1 MLRRDRMLV
10 LSAMLIGVAWCGL
23 ARAQESTP
31 SGGADREIQIRDR
44 YEQVLATDPMRD
56 PAFDRTYDAY
66 LALEGIDAWVEKLQ
80 APAATE
86 AEARARLV
94 LLGRIASRRFR
105 SRDAVTYLEQA
116 REQGTTGPP
125 FHALLGKEYA
135 RVGRDDEAIAELT
148 AAVEALTDPAER
160 ADVCRAL
167 GSLLLRRGREAEA
180 IATWERIAE
189 GEGAD
194 ALALAELA
202 EIYEDNR
209 RWDEAIGAYRR
220 MLDASAGDPYRA
232 CRALRA
238 IGRCQEQLDRMPEA
252 VARYEQALSLA
263 APGNWMYED
272 LKRRLVATYDRM
284 GDLDGLSRYLEAR
297 IGSAPADLDTR
308 ELLADTYRR
317 LGRID
322 EAEAAYREA
331 LARDPKRIATYERL
345 IALYASQ
352 GRTGDEA
359 AAYAEL
365 IAAYPSDLD
374 YVRRLGEAHLRAGDA
389 VSAKAAW
396 ERITLPQATPERLA
410 LLATWLERYEFP
422 DEAIAA
428 YEQALQMRSDREW
441 VLRLAGLKH
450 QRGVT
455 EEARVLWLSAAG
467 AEATAEEVAEIAAIL
482 SGHDLTADAT
492 ALWRR
497 AAALEPTSDAYR
509 LSLAR
514 SLAEGEAYEEATA
527 LFEALA
533 REAQSDLHRG
543 QAEQG
548 LTDAYA
554 EMGVLEAKQAE
565 WEAAAAASPEDV
577 DLQMRLARLYDRGGD
592 VYRGLAVV
600 EACAAIRP
608 DDPALLREL
617 ARRYRRARRI
627 DQSIAAYTRLIETDR
642 TRALAYLKELLQVYR
657 DAGDSKGAVAT
668 AQRLVE
674 QNPTNPEARA
684 LLAQTYEQ
692 ARDQEAAAA
701 EYRAAVRLD
710 PTEPAYLRGYA
721 QALLNAGQ
729 WGEAGDAARR
739 MLDAATAR
747 ETRLEAIS
755 VLTQVHQRQGALD
768 ALLRELEQRVR
779 TTPADFAAYEE
790 LAAAYRNA
798 GQPARALEV
807 MSGALDQ
814 VDNRQEALRTLIRES
829 FDALAFDKVLGFYE
843 ELLAIAG
850 NLTPEEY
857 ERIGRVYAQLGHPDR
872 ALEIWNRIVE
882 EDPGNPKAYERLA
895 RILASEGRVE
905 ASLTARERALELDPY
920 NHAMRYELAVLLAG
934 VEQTDRAMAQAE
946 MIVELG
952 PSPEELAAEEA
963 VAAPPVSGLPPGMVS
978 SGSWP
983 LPGAMMTPPA
993 GAPYADYRGAA
1004 IGLLLTLAK
1013 AADGAEDV
1021 IARFREKA
1029 EQEPENIQAQLDL
1042 MRVCGQPEEALD
1054 IGLALLER
1062 VPDDLSLA
1070 RRVMELLFDQQ
1081 RTDEALALAEKLA
1094 ERFPEQRRDL
1104 RLSLYHRLGRIN
1116 RPEEARALLEELVAE
1131 YPDDRSF
1138 VQIAIHAR
1146 ASEGDADGAMA
1157 LAESFMAAH
1166 PDEAETIRRMAAK
1179 ALEDAAPERAMDLYE
1194 TLLFDTE
1201 LPPVGQF
1208 RGRAPSQGVYMVA
1221 RLGDAGPRSSVS
1233 NLLMSMP
1240 TVAEA
1245 VRVSSPQAS
1254 ACEALTGPDAP
1265 PERRAAALARIE
1277 AEAAKLAEAETT
1289 EAYDRA
1295 LAFCALRALVH
1306 LGDGEIA
1313 EARRWLT
1320 PFLSDAR
1327 PTLEAAN
1334 LELYLLDV
1342 EGRYEDMAQR
1352 YAALR
1357 RAFPGLEQ
1365 SLLPA
1370 EASAWRL
1377 AQNGEAAAEA
1387 IIASLA
1393 GVSAPGVFLEQ
1404 IRTLRHLGRASDA
1417 RRLLEGFLSET
1428 NRNPDA
1434 LALLAGMYHKEGDT
1448 RRAIELVREAYLA
1461 QAQRGGMQGW
1471 GASGYAGPGMGFGM
1485 VGGAG
1490 PVVWP
1495 TGLSSGTP
1503 LPGFHPGRAGRGAT
1517 RQPSELL
1524 RLWHTYAMELNETAE
1539 MVAEFEERLR
1549 QQPNAIQA
1557 HVEMAHVYRLEER
1570 YEDVI
1575 AVYRRLIERQPTYHA
1590 ARQALAEVL
1599 VERNE
1604 ITEAIEVYEQLMQVH
1619 PAGRRMYRT
1628 PLRGLYRRVGEE
1640 ARVEELDRAAMQR
1653 ATTPQEALTLAQEF
1667 RATGDLAQ
1675 AEELYRRALRM
1686 DPTQPHVHR
1695 ELAQVLRQE
1704 GKLEEALEVNRA
1716 YLANPA
1722 FSPGAGFDLSA
1733 VGEMV
1738 SLSRELGRLAELT
1751 AEQEA
1756 ALAADPENA
1765 QAKYFLAC
1773 IAQDAGDLSRAL
1785 SLLREL
1791 DTDGRFAHAIVNVL
1805 EMSGDTA
1812 GLYAYL
1818 KEQAEAPGR
1827 GYADYRRLARCAM
1840 AMGDRAGA
1848 VHWIEGNARQQGGGR
1863 PDPRYVLDELVAV
1876 GLFDEA
1882 ERFYLEQ
1889 RPTAA
1894 RDANRLENFDRIAL
1908 RGWSEYG
1915 RFDAALRTVLSSGE
1929 HGPVDPLIER
1939 LCSSGGGSG
1948 ARRAEMLAFLEE
1960 RYADSTDVLRGMYQS
1975 ALNAN
1980 DDAAAIALLKRLL
1993 DVEPD
1998 NEEYI
2003 GRYTDLLDRNA
2014 AERELIAWYEAR
2026 AETDWTV
2033 GSVSRLARHLK
2044 EKGYVKR
2051 YEALKAHAIETA
2063 PEEERDRF
2071 AQAFADIEAPPA
2083 SPQVAPYQF
2092 MPGMPVALPPEALAQ
2107 MPPGTTGSP
2116 MDLMKAA
2123 IRANPSAAML
2133 EQFMMQLASF
2143 QQDRAAYEL
2152 FKEFRDEPFMADWKV
2167 TNDQWL
2173 HVLLRFGDD
2182 VDRRM
2187 VYEHVYTT
2195 ATAPEGHPGF
2205 AMGSPAGVARPYL
2218 IPQYLPPNHH
2228 AGFAAFLDAKLAELE
2243 GPSREQCMVFA
2254 QLYGAVQAHDRVLG
2268 LTDRVIADGWGHA
2281 EVIRMRASALG
2292 SLGRHDE
2299 QIAALEGL
2307 RSRAS
2312 AGERGGIALEIAR
2325 AMIAAGRPGEADEV
2339 VAAAVTEDRSP
2350 NLALTAGQYFLDER
2364 GEPEAALPLLERAC
2378 ADPDRAESAAHPLA
2392 RCYAELG
2399 RTSDA
2404 AAVAERYPRLIGY
2417 GPDLSKL
2424 LVEHGD
2430 VDAAER
2436 LLSLATDANQMQSEA
2451 FRAVFGAMLEQGAF
2465 DRAVQL
2471 GERVAAMQRSEHHIR
2486 QTTRSAAEAL
2496 LDTGTIDAW
2505 LGSLSDAPGA
2515 FAVHTA
2521 ARLMEEYGR
2530 RRERPAALTELVRAH
2545 VDVLVQ
2551 EQEGAARFAESVRE
2565 TAPDLALAVVR
2576 ALLAQPYIRQ
2586 SATNSIWTTVLNAH
2600 TAEGVE
2606 LTLTALDRTPSRVA
2620 SSWDTVRFVAEHGT
2634 DEQVAQLREIYTE
2647 FHPHA
2652 AQLSLFDG
2660 HVLFLRGEYEAGLD
2674 AIEAG
2679 CADPAVT
2686 AAELRQAAELLEA
2699 EGRLD
2704 AADAAYARVRTADP
2718 ARNIYGLSAD
2728 VHGARMARL
2737 RLAWRRGDADGVR
2750 ALFAE
2755 AAAEAPGG
2763 EADDATVMMTAQAL
2777 GNLGLRDEARRL
2789 VDERF
2794 TGRAGAMVLMQAQ
2807 GLGFLG
2813 HLGGQGLAEQV
2824 LRRILDNAPD
2834 SQHLLGAS
2842 HMLPGAGS
2850 SEFALEAFRRAGA
2863 APPWHMAH
2871 LTQMMGPRF
2880 IEAGLPEEAI
2890 ALYAEQLRVADPMR
2904 GGPTPSVQERVAA
2917 YAAAGRID
2925 ALLAEADATL
2935 ATRPGDLNALLTRA
2949 HALVQMRRIAEGVE
2963 FAAKAMENG
2972 ASPTSTREFAAAAL
2986 HLEDPGAVADRL
2998 AAQLANVETTD
3009 YTDADAIAQLRLAAG
3024 DAAGAVA
3031 LMRPLA
3037 PQAKWTGSARQGLA
3051 RLAALDRWE
3060 EAAPWYATAR
3070 RAMAETGSDAY
3081 ELDQLVLRAI
3091 EDGHLGP
3098 ETFRA
3103 VLDAEASAPTSA
3115 ASLRAVKQHY
3125 QGDLEGAMGWIRPLL
3140 EAHPDAAGLHRT
3152 AAELHRDNGDPQSAV
3167 AHYERTIALDAAK
3180 PEDVRALVE
3189 LLMAAGMEERALTLL
3204 RDRLGETP
3212 TPEDVAYFAAQ
3223 LARAHRAGEALAL
3236 ADRDWGHLRPSLRRG
3251 LRLTL
3256 LETARPLTGPYPAM
3270 AAFQDAR
3277 AAGGDERFASRY
3289 LSHLWDTG
3297 RLVEAWQ
3304 ELEDGLYQLSLRMMT
3319 PGPAAQT
3326 YARHGRMDEAADI
3339 VLSALFASTPYPMQ
3353 YGWFGP
3359 HFGVPGYPSP
3369 FVAPVPYAMMG
3380 IPSAMGMPAGIG
3392 LFHAPMM
3399 PDIPGALEPFGA
3411 WSRRLARRVVEETP
3425 GVADRFQR
3433 RVHLA
3438 LLAGDAAM
3446 RLRAADE
3453 ALAERPHWPAALETR
3468 AMALGEL
3475 GRHVEA
3481 AETWRRLT
3489 GMRPLAL
3496 EGVREV
3502 AVARALFAAG
3512 EREEAQAELAAVRA
3526 WSHDASTR
3534 AQMGDLLLEYGE
3546 AAEAEAE
3553 YRLALR
3559 RDPTQVGAVAGLAGL
3574 CLSDG
3579 RTDEGMA
3586 LWRRLPHDGA
3596 PSRRSIAARLREQG
3610 HADAAL
3616 PLFAAL
3622 LAQRPGAPQGLTDL
3636 LSTAGPV
3643 GDGAW
3648 GRVLDAMATAVG
3660 RTRGARRDDLQR
3672 TFGAWCARTG
3682 RIDALIAAVSGEG
3695 GAHAA
3700 LAASV
3705 AEAVR
3710 AASEETSDGG
3720 SVAGWLDAAEALAID
3735 TVAGQLALG
3744 DAATRI
3750 GDTER
3755 AARRLQQAAAHGDA
3769 TLGQRR
3775 AAAVGLLAA
3784 GRAREA
3790 LAVFDTL
3797 LNDQPNLYMRDTDAL
3812 RAAALAE
3819 DAEALARR
3827 LDACRPYLANDT
3839 QAAFLRAH
3847 ADWLGDRREAALAG
3861 WEPLVD
3867 ARDLTGDQVCVMAD
3881 CFDEAGRPEPALRV
3895 HAQLPAGGYGNAQA
3909 AASLARLI
3917 EAAARGGDLE
3927 QAVAMYARLAPLNAR
3942 RAADVA
3948 GAIVDATTAER
3959 LPELRAALAAV
3970 IQTDPANNRVS
3981 ECAALYAHAAQGHGE
3996 SVTAAAFA
4004 AELGASAFEMEEA
4017 AYWDGAFQ
4025 GWRVTPAADAFDD
4038 AGLDAL
4044 RELLAS
4050 DAAYVPDAKDVITLT
4065 PLPDAMTA
4073 GAPTGSA
4080 FVASTT
4086 VHVDVAGRRTL
4097 QVLAPGPAA
4106 VRVNGRPVQVPARV
4120 YGAGFDAF
4128 LIEAD
4133 LVAGENALLLMVQ
4146 PVQAIPYFAVGFVPE
4161 SL

>member
-23 ARAQESTP
+23 APAQDSTP

-86 AEARARLV
+86 QEVRARLV

-105 SRDAVTYLEQA
+105 SRDAVTHLEQA
-116 REQGTTGPP
+116 REQGMTGPR
-125 FHALLGKEYA
+125 FQVLLGKEYA

-209 RWDEAIGAYRR
+209 KWEEAIGAYRR

-238 IGRCQEQLDRMPEA
+238 IGRCQEQLEQMPEA
-252 VARYEQALSLA
+252 VATYEQALSLA

-272 LKRRLVATYDRM
+272 LKRRLVAAYDRM

-297 IGSAPADLDTR
+297 IASAPADLDAR

-317 LGRID
+317 LGRIE

-359 AAYAEL
+359 AAYEEL

-497 AAALEPTSDAYR
+497 AAALAPTSDAYR

-514 SLAEGEAYEEATA
+514 SLAEDEAYEEATA

-533 REAQSDLHRG
+533 REAQTDLHRG

-548 LTDAYA
+548 LIDAYA

-657 DAGDSKGAVAT
+657 DAGDSRGAVAT

-692 ARDQEAAAA
+692 ARDQEAAVV

-721 QALLNAGQ
+721 QALLSAGQ

-739 MLDAATAR
+739 MLEAATAR
-747 ETRLEAIS
+747 EMRLEAIS
-755 VLTQVHQRQGALD
+755 ILTQVHQRQGALD
-768 ALLRELEQRVR
+768 ALLRELEERVR

-790 LAAAYRNA
+790 LGAAYRYA

-850 NLTPEEY
+850 SLTPEEY

-882 EDPGNPKAYERLA
+882 EDPGNPRAYERLA
-895 RILASEGRVE
+895 RILASEGRLE
-905 ASLTARERALELDPY
+905 ASLTARERALDLDPY
-920 NHAMRYELAVLLAG
+920 NHAMRYELAMSLAG
-934 VEQTDRAMAQAE
+934 LDQTDRAMAQVE
-946 MIVELG
+946 MILELG

-963 VAAPPVSGLPPGMVS
+963 GAAPPVSGMPPTMLFPPGSRPHFSVVS
-978 SGSWP
+978 
-983 LPGAMMTPPA
+983 APPA
-993 GAPYADYRGAA
+993 GASYADYRSAA
-1004 IGLLLTLAK
+1004 IGLLLNLAES
-1013 AADGAEDV
+1013 AGSAEDV

-1029 EQEPENIQAQLDL
+1029 EQEPDNIQAQLDL
-1042 MRVCGQPEEALD
+1042 MHVCGRPEEALD

-1070 RRVMELLFDQQ
+1070 RRVMEQLFDQQ

-1131 YPDDRSF
+1131 YPDDRSLA
-1138 VQIAIHAR
+1138 QIVIHAR
-1146 ASEGDADGAMA
+1146 AAEGDADGAMA
-1157 LAESFMAAH
+1157 LAESFMTAH
-1166 PDEAETIRRMAAK
+1166 PDEAETIRRIAAQ
-1179 ALEDAAPERAMDLYE
+1179 ALRDVAPERALDLYE
-1194 TLLFDTE
+1194 AALFDVE
-1201 LPPVGQF
+1201 LPAIGQF
-1208 RGRAPSQGVYMVA
+1208 QGRAPSQGIYVVT
-1221 RLGDAGPRSSVS
+1221 RLGDADRRRSVS

-1240 TVAEA
+1240 SVAEA
-1245 VRVSSPQAS
+1245 VRISSPQAS

-1265 PERRAAALARIE
+1265 PERRAAALARME
-1277 AEAAKLAEAETT
+1277 AEAAKLAEAKTT

-1306 LGDGEIA
+1306 IGDGEIA
-1313 EARRWLT
+1313 EARRWLA

-1327 PTLEAAN
+1327 PTLAAAN
-1334 LELYLLDV
+1334 LELYLLDL
-1342 EGRYEDMAQR
+1342 EGRYAEMAQR

-1357 RAFPGLEQ
+1357 REFPGLAQ
-1365 SLLPA
+1365 SLLQA

-1377 AQNGEAAAEA
+1377 AQNGEAAADA

-1393 GVSAPGVFLEQ
+1393 GISAPGVFVEQ
-1404 IRTLRHLGRASDA
+1404 IRTLTQLGRGSDA
-1417 RRLLEGFLSET
+1417 RRLLEGFLSES

-1434 LALLAGMYHKEGDT
+1434 LVVLAGLYHKEGDT
-1448 RRAIELVREAYLA
+1448 RRALELVKEAYFA
-1461 QAQRGGMQGW
+1461 QAQRDLMSGQFGSFHRTRGMGMSAYGGMG
-1471 GASGYAGPGMGFGM
+1471 S
-1485 VGGAG
+1485 
-1490 PVVWP
+1490 VVWP
-1495 TGLSSGTP
+1495 TGLSSGTS
-1503 LPGFHPGRAGRGAT
+1503 LPGFHPGPVGRGAT

-1524 RLWHTYAMELNETAE
+1524 RLWHTYAKELNETAE

-1549 QQPNAIQA
+1549 QQSNAIQA
-1557 HVEMAHVYRLEER
+1557 HVELAQVYRLEER

-1590 ARQALAEVL
+1590 ARHALATLL
-1599 VERNE
+1599 VERNR

-1619 PAGRRMYRT
+1619 PAGRRMYRS
-1628 PLRGLYRRVGEE
+1628 PLRELYRRIGEK
-1640 ARVEELDRAAMQR
+1640 ARVEELDRDAMQR
-1653 ATTPQEALTLAQEF
+1653 ATTPREALTLAQEF

-1686 DPTQPHVHR
+1686 DPTQGHLHR
-1695 ELAQVLRQE
+1695 ELAQILRQE
-1704 GKLEEALEVNRA
+1704 GKLEEALEVNRT
-1716 YLANPA
+1716 YLAIA
-1722 FSPGAGFDLSA
+1722 SGGAGSGFDPGA
-1733 VGEMV
+1733 VGEAV

-1751 AEQEA
+1751 EEQGA
-1756 ALAADPENA
+1756 ALAADPKNA

-1773 IAQDAGDLSRAL
+1773 IAQDEGDFARAL

-1791 DTDGRFAHAIVNVL
+1791 DTDGRFVNDVVNVL

-1818 KEQAEAPGR
+1818 KEQAEAPGQR
-1827 GYADYRRLARCAM
+1827 YADYRRLARCAM
-1840 AMGDRAGA
+1840 ALGDREAA
-1848 VHWIEGNARQQGGGR
+1848 LHWVEENARQQQSGR
-1863 PDPRYVLDELVAV
+1863 FANVLDELIS
-1876 GLFDEA
+1876 LNLWEEA
-1882 ERFYLEQ
+1882 EAYYLAHRRE
-1889 RPTAA
+1889 AA
-1894 RDANRLENFDRIAL
+1894 RDMDELGRFDRSAVQA
-1908 RGWSEYG
+1908 WANQS

-1929 HGPVDPLIER
+1929 HGPVDQLIER
-1939 LCSSGGGSG
+1939 LSSWGGGNT
-1948 ARRAEMLAFLEE
+1948 AQRAAMLTFLQE
-1960 RYADSTDVLRGMYQS
+1960 RYADRPDVLKGMFQ
-1975 ALNAN
+1975 LAN
-1980 DDAAAIALLKRLL
+1980 NTGDDPAAIALVRRLL
-1993 DVEPD
+1993 ELEPN
-1998 NEEYI
+1998 NEAYI
-2003 GRYTDLLDRNA
+2003 EQYTSLLGRYGG
-2014 AERELIAWYEAR
+2014 ERELIAWYEAR
-2026 AETDWTV
+2026 AEADWTV
-2033 GSVSRLARHLK
+2033 GTVAQLARHLK

-2051 YEALKAHAIETA
+2051 YEALKARAIETA
-2063 PEEERDRF
+2063 PAEERERF
-2071 AQAFADIEAPPA
+2071 VQAFADVEAPPA
-2083 SPQVAPYQF
+2083 QPRVAPYQI
-2092 MPGMPVALPPEALAQ
+2092 MPGMPVMLPPEALAQ
-2107 MPPGTTGSP
+2107 LPPGTTGSP
-2116 MDLMKAA
+2116 LDMMKAA

-2143 QQDRAAYEL
+2143 QQDGAAYEL
-2152 FKEFRDEPFMADWKV
+2152 FREFRDEPFMADWRL
-2167 TNDQWL
+2167 TGDQWL
-2173 HVLLRFGDD
+2173 QVLLRFGDEA
-2182 VDRRM
+2182 DRRR

-2195 ATAPEGHPGF
+2195 AMAPQRDPGF
-2205 AMGSPAGVARPYL
+2205 AMGAPPGVARLYL

-2243 GPSREQCMVFA
+2243 GPSREQCMLFA
-2254 QLYGAVQAHDRVLG
+2254 QLYGAVQAHDRVLE
-2268 LTDRVIADGWGHA
+2268 LTDRVIADGWRHA
-2281 EVIRMRASALG
+2281 DVIRMRASALG
-2292 SLGRHDE
+2292 SLGRYDE

-2307 RSRAS
+2307 RARAS
-2312 AGERGGIALEIAR
+2312 AEEKGRLALEVAR
-2325 AMIAAGRPGEADEV
+2325 AMIAAGRPDQADEV
-2339 VAAAVTEDRSP
+2339 VAGAVAEDRSP
-2350 NLALTAGQYFLDER
+2350 NLALMAGQYYLDER
-2364 GEPEAALPLLERAC
+2364 ENPEAALPLLEKTY
-2378 ADPDRAESAAHPLA
+2378 ADPERAENAAEPLA
-2392 RCYAELG
+2392 RCYALQG
-2399 RTSDA
+2399 R
-2404 AAVAERYPRLIGY
+2404 AVEAVGVVERYPSRFSY
-2417 GPDLSKL
+2417 PVRDLAAVLLERGAIDAATRMML
-2424 LVEHGD
+2424 LV
-2430 VDAAER
+2430 
-2436 LLSLATDANQMQSEA
+2436 TDGNRFQDEA
-2451 FRAVFGAMLEQGAF
+2451 FRAVFSALLERDAF
-2465 DRAVQL
+2465 EQ
-2471 GERVAAMQRSEHHIR
+2471 AMQFGEQIAAQVRSGHQR
-2486 QTTRSAAEAL
+2486 GQVSDNAARAL
-2496 LDTGTIDAW
+2496 LATGRVGTW
-2505 LGSLSDAPGA
+2505 LAHLAEPPSA
-2515 FAVHTA
+2515 FAVHAA
-2521 ARLMEEYGR
+2521 ARLAADRRVGAEEV
-2530 RRERPAALTELVRAH
+2530 AAMADLLRAH
-2545 VDVLVQ
+2545 VDLLAE
-2551 EQEGAARFAESVRE
+2551 EQETATYAAGRLRDADPE
-2565 TAPDLALAVVR
+2565 LALAIVR
-2576 ALLAQPYIRQ
+2576 ALLGQEHLSQ
-2586 SATNSIWTTVLNAH
+2586 SAASQIWDVVVNIPS
-2600 TAEGVE
+2600 AEAVE
-2606 LTLTALDRTPSRVA
+2606 LALTALDRTPSRVA
-2620 SSWDTVRFVAEHGT
+2620 TSWDTVRFVAEHGT
-2634 DEQVAQLREIYTE
+2634 DEQVARLREVYAE
-2647 FHPHA
+2647 FYPHA
-2652 AQLSLFDG
+2652 GQLSLSDG
-2660 HVLFLRGEYEAGLD
+2660 HVQFLRGDYEAGLD
-2674 AIEAG
+2674 AIEVG
-2679 CADPAVT
+2679 CADPDVT
-2686 AAELRQAAELLEA
+2686 ASELLTAAELLEA
-2699 EGRLD
+2699 EQRLD
-2704 AADAAYARVRTADP
+2704 AADAAYARVRTANP
-2718 ARNIYGLSAD
+2718 VTNIYGLSSD
-2728 VHGARMARL
+2728 VHIARLARL

-2763 EADDATVMMTAQAL
+2763 EVDDATVMTTAQAL
-2777 GNLGLRDEARRL
+2777 ANLGLRDEALRL

-2794 TGRAGAMVLMQAQ
+2794 TGRAGAMALMQTQ

-2813 HLGGQGLAEQV
+2813 HLGGQALAEQM
-2824 LRRILDNAPD
+2824 LRRVLENAPD
-2834 SQHLLGAS
+2834 SQYLLGS
-2842 HMLPGAGS
+2842 PYVFPGMGS
-2850 SEFALEAFRRAGA
+2850 SEFALEVYRRMGA
-2863 APPWHMAH
+2863 ALPAHMAH
-2871 LTQMMGPRF
+2871 LLQMLGHQF
-2880 IEAGLPEEAI
+2880 IEAGLPDEVI
-2890 ALYAEQLRVADPMR
+2890 ALQKEQLRVADPMR
-2904 GGPTPSVQERVAA
+2904 GGPGPSLQERVAA
-2917 YAAAGRID
+2917 HAAAGRID
-2925 ALLAEADATL
+2925 ALLAETEAKLRA
-2935 ATRPGDLNALLTRA
+2935 RPGDLDAQLTRA
-2949 HALVQMRRIAEGVE
+2949 YALIQKRRIAEGVDR
-2963 FAAKAMENG
+2963 ALTAMENG
-2972 ASPTSTREFAAAAL
+2972 APPTIAREVAAAAL

-2998 AAQLANVETTD
+2998 EAQVAAAGTTQYVD
-3009 YTDADAIAQLRLAAG
+3009 TDALARLRLAAG
-3024 DAAGAVA
+3024 DVDRAVSLTMSAA
-3031 LMRPLA
+3031 PE
-3037 PQAKWTGSARQGLA
+3037 AKWSGSARQGFE

-3060 EAAPWYATAR
+3060 EAAAWYATAR
-3070 RAMAETGSDAY
+3070 RAMAETGSDAC
-3081 ELDQLVLRAI
+3081 ELDRLMLRAI

-3103 VLDAEASAPTSA
+3103 VLAEEATATTTG

-3140 EAHPDAAGLHRT
+3140 EAHPDAPGLHRI

-3167 AHYERTIALDAAK
+3167 AHYERTITLDSAK
-3180 PEDVRALVE
+3180 PEEVRAFAD
-3189 LLMAAGMEERALTLL
+3189 LLFAAGMEERALTVL
-3204 RDRLGETP
+3204 RNRLGETP
-3212 TPEDVAYFAAQ
+3212 TREDVEYFAAQ
-3223 LARAHRAGEALAL
+3223 LARAHRAGELLAL
-3236 ADRDWGHLRPSLRRG
+3236 VDRDWGHLRPSQRQG
-3251 LRLTL
+3251 LRLML
-3256 LETARPLTGPYPAM
+3256 LEAARPLTGPDLAS
-3270 AAFQDAR
+3270 AGFQEAR
-3277 AAGGDERFASRY
+3277 AAGGDEHLAMRY
-3289 LSHLWDTG
+3289 LSHLSDTG
-3297 RLVEAWQ
+3297 RLDEAWQ
-3304 ELEDGLYQLSLRMMT
+3304 ELEGGSCQLSLRVMM
-3319 PGPAAQT
+3319 PGPAARV
-3326 YARHGRMDEAADI
+3326 YLRHGRTEEAADI
-3339 VLSALFASTPYPMQ
+3339 VLAAMFNSMSYPVQ
-3353 YGWFGP
+3353 AGWFGP
-3359 HFGVPGYPSP
+3359 HFGASGFPAP
-3369 FVAPVPYAMMG
+3369 FVAPMPYAVQG
-3380 IPSAMGMPAGIG
+3380 IPAGPGIG
-3392 LFHAPMM
+3392 YPLTM
-3399 PDIPGALEPFGA
+3399 PDIPGVLEPFGV
-3411 WSRRLARRVVEETP
+3411 WSRRLAQRVAEETP

-3438 LLAGDAAM
+3438 QLAGDATM

-3453 ALAERPHWPAALETR
+3453 ALAERPKWPAALETR

-3489 GMRPLAL
+3489 GMRPLAM

-3512 EREEAQAELAAVRA
+3512 RPEEARAELAAVRA

-3534 AQMGDLLLEYGE
+3534 AQMGDLLLEYGA

-3559 RDPTQVGAVAGLAGL
+3559 RDPTQVGAAAGLAVL

-3579 RTDEGMA
+3579 RTEEGMA
-3586 LWRRLPHDGA
+3586 FWRRLPHDGA
-3596 PSRRSIAARLREQG
+3596 PSRRSVAARLREQG

-3622 LAQRPGAPQGLTDL
+3622 LAQRPGAPQGLTAL
-3636 LSTAGPV
+3636 LSTADAM

-3648 GRVLDAMATAVG
+3648 ERVLDAMATAVG
-3660 RTRGARRDDLQR
+3660 RTRGERRDDLQR
-3672 TFGAWCARTG
+3672 TFGAWCARAG
-3682 RIDALIAAVSGEG
+3682 RIDALIAAVSAEG
-3695 GAHAA
+3695 GAHAG

-3710 AASEETSDGG
+3710 AVAEEDASNEGPSAER
-3720 SVAGWLDAAEALAID
+3720 LDAAEALAID
-3735 TVAGQLALG
+3735 TPAGQLALG

-3750 GDTER
+3750 GDTDR

-3769 TLGQRR
+3769 TIGQRR
-3775 AAAVGLLAA
+3775 AAAAGLLAA

-3790 LAVFDTL
+3790 LEVFDAL
-3797 LNDQPNLYMRDTDAL
+3797 LDDQPNLYMRDADAL
-3812 RAAALAE
+3812 RAAALTE
-3819 DAEALARR
+3819 DAEALAGR
-3827 LDACRPYLANDT
+3827 LDACRPYLANDA
-3839 QAAFLRAH
+3839 QARWLRAH
-3847 ADWLGDRREAALAG
+3847 ADWLGDRREAALAA
-3861 WEPLVD
+3861 WDPLVGD
-3867 ARDLTGDQVCVMAD
+3867 RDLTGDQLCAMAD
-3881 CFDEAGRPEPALRV
+3881 CFDEAGRPERALQV
-3895 HAQLPAGGYGNAQA
+3895 HAQLAAGGYGNARA
-3909 AASLARLI
+3909 AVSLARLI
-3917 EAAARGGDLE
+3917 AAAAEAGDLQ
-3927 QAVAMYARLAPLNAR
+3927 QAVTLYARLAPLNAR

-3948 GAIVDATTAER
+3948 GAIADATTAER
-3959 LPELRAALAAV
+3959 LPELRAALATV

-3981 ECAALYAHAAQGHGE
+3981 ECAALYAHAARGHGE
-3996 SVTAAAFA
+3996 AVTAAAFA
-4004 AELGASAFEMEEA
+4004 TELGGSAIEIEEA
-4017 AYWDGAFQ
+4017 AYWDGAFRD
-4025 GWRVTPAADAFDD
+4025 WRVASTADAFDEN
-4038 AGLDAL
+4038 ALDAL

-4050 DAAYVPDAKDVITLT
+4050 DAAYVPDADEAITLT
-4065 PLPDAMTA
+4065 PLPEAMTA

-4086 VHVDVAGRRTL
+4086 VHVDAAGRRTL
-4097 QVLAPGPAA
+4097 QVLAPGPVA

-4120 YGAGFDAF
+4120 FGAGFDAF
-4128 LIEAD
+4128 LVEVD
-4133 LVAGENALLLMVQ
+4133 VVAGENALLLMVQ
-4146 PVQAIPYFAVGFVPE
+4146 PVQAIPYFAAGFGSE